1 MSKESTK
8 SAIEKI
14 FSERKEFI
22 IIGLTGRTGSGCTTV
37 ADLLSKS
44 FEELSPPPPKES
56 DDINNEDR
64 KYKIVYDYASEN
76 WKSFIKI
83 EGRDIIT
90 SFLLEHDFDVF
101 SNYLKNKLQIEDD
114 FSEIK
119 KTYNKMHEKRVRLKD
134 ILNKNESNLGEE
146 EVYNFYFN
154 EVKTFTKTISEYFL
168 VNKNINNQNVN
179 LFTFL
184 FQQFGTNIR
193 SSGNPFLETFDSEKT
208 LLMAQRFNT
217 LIKILRK
224 RNLESKEGVLVVID
238 AIRNP
243 FEATFFKD
251 RYSSF
256 YLFSVNTEDNV
267 RIKRLFDNKF
277 SKNEIENLDK
287 QEYPKK
293 QSEEEFFKNQNI
305 QKCIELSDVYLY
317 NNSAFNDFN
326 DIKKDIIRY
335 ISLIM
340 HPGIITPTSIE
351 RCMQIAYNSKV
362 NSGCISRQ
370 VGAVITDEFYSIK
383 AVGCNSSPEGQ
394 VPCNLRNIENLK
406 KKIDKKAFSH
416 FEITDTKFNEYIK
429 NKFKSTDLKILK
441 GNTHTYCFKDIYNSI
456 QNKENQ
462 VHTRALHAE
471 ENAFLQISKYGGIG
485 LKGGFLF
492 TTASPCELCSKKAYQ
507 LGIKK
512 IYYIDPYPG
521 ISSTH
526 ILDCGKNK
534 PEMNLFVGAIG
545 RAYTQFFTQILPIKD
560 ELKMRTLE

>member
-1 MSKESTK
+1 MSKESIK
-8 SAIEKI
+8 SAIEKL

-37 ADLLSKS
+37 ANLFSQS
-44 FEELSPPPPKES
+44 FKELSPPPPKES
-56 DDINNEDR
+56 DDINNEER

-90 SFLLEHDFDVF
+90 SFLLEHNFDKF
-101 SNYLKNKLQIEDD
+101 TEHLKNKLHINDD
-114 FSEIK
+114 FNEIK
-119 KTYNKMHEKRVRLKD
+119 ETYNEMHIKRIKIMN
-134 ILNKNESNLGEE
+134 ILNENESNLGKE
-146 EVYNFYFN
+146 EVYNFYFK
-154 EVKTFTKTISEYFL
+154 EVKEFTKKIAKYFS
-168 VNKNINNQNVN
+168 VNKTINDQDVN

-224 RNLESKEGVLVVID
+224 RNLESKKGVLVVID

-256 YLFSVNTEDNV
+256 YLFSVNTEDDV
-267 RIKRLFDNKF
+267 RIKRLFENKF

-293 QSEEEFFKNQNI
+293 QSQEEFFKNQNI

-317 NNSAFNDFN
+317 NNSKFQNFNN
-326 DIKKDIIRY
+326 IKKDIIRY
-335 ISLIM
+335 VSLIM

-383 AVGCNSSPEGQ
+383 AVGWNSSPEGQ

-406 KKIDKKAFSH
+406 KKIDENAFSH
-416 FEITDTKFNEYIK
+416 FEMTDSEFNKHIK
-429 NKFKSTDLKILK
+429 DNYKSTDLKTLK
-441 GNTHTYCFKDIYNSI
+441 GNTYTYCFKDIYNSI
-456 QNKENQ
+456 KNKENQ

-485 LKGGFLF
+485 VKGGFLF

-521 ISSTH
+521 ISTTH
-526 ILDCGKNK
+526 ILDCGKSK